1 MRIMYKRRGNSLDEL
16 DVKILS
22 LLGEDARMSCR
33 EVAEKLGVASG
44 TVYNRVR
51 RMTEDGV
58 IKGYIPLLDYAKL
71 GYGLAALVMIQVE
84 GQHLVEVENV
94 LSKSPEV
101 MAVYDVTGEF
111 DVAVLARFKSQA
123 SMNKFIKD
131 TLKISYIRRTVTN
144 IILNAVKEDP
154 RVRV

>member
-1 MRIMYKRRGNSLDEL
+1 MYKRRGNSLDEL

>member
-1 MRIMYKRRGNSLDEL
+1 MYKRRGNSLDEL
-16 DVKILS
+16 DIKILS

-84 GQHLVEVENV
+84 GQHLVEVENAI
-94 LSKSPEV
+94 SKSPEV

>member
-1 MRIMYKRRGNSLDEL
+1 MYKRRGNSLDEL

-94 LSKSPEV
+94 ISKSPEV

>member
-1 MRIMYKRRGNSLDEL
+1 MYKRRGNSLDEL

-84 GQHLVEVENV
+84 GQHLVEVENT
-94 LSKSPEV
+94 LAKSTEV

-131 TLKISYIRRTVTN
+131 TLKITYIRRTVTN
-144 IILNAVKEDP
+144 IILNVVKEDP

>member
-1 MRIMYKRRGNSLDEL
+1 MYKRRGNSLDEL

-84 GQHLVEVENV
+84 GQHLVEVESV
-94 LSKSPEV
+94 ISKSPEV

>member
-1 MRIMYKRRGNSLDEL
+1 MYKRRGNSLDEL

-94 LSKSPEV
+94 ISKSPEV

-123 SMNKFIKD
+123 SMNKFIKE

>member
-94 LSKSPEV
+94 ISKSPEV

-144 IILNAVKEDP
+144 IILSAVKEDP

>member
-1 MRIMYKRRGNSLDEL
+1 MYKRRGNSLDEL

-84 GQHLVEVENV
+84 GQHLVEVENT
-94 LSKSPEV
+94 LAKSAEV

-131 TLKISYIRRTVTN
+131 TLKIAYIRRTVTN
-144 IILNAVKEDP
+144 IILNVVKEDP

>member
-94 LSKSPEV
+94 ISKSPEV

>member
-1 MRIMYKRRGNSLDEL
+1 MYKRRGNSLDEL
-16 DVKILS
+16 DVKILA

-84 GQHLVEVENV
+84 GQHLVEVENT
-94 LSKSPEV
+94 LAKSAEV

-131 TLKISYIRRTVTN
+131 TLKIAYIRRTLTN
-144 IILNAVKEDP
+144 IILNVVKEDP

>member
-1 MRIMYKRRGNSLDEL
+1 MYKRRGNSLDEL

-58 IKGYIPLLDYAKL
+58 IRGYIPLLDYAKL

-94 LSKSPEV
+94 IAKSAEV

-111 DVAVLARFKSQA
+111 DVAILARFKSQA

-131 TLKISYIRRTVTN
+131 TLKIPYIRRTVTN